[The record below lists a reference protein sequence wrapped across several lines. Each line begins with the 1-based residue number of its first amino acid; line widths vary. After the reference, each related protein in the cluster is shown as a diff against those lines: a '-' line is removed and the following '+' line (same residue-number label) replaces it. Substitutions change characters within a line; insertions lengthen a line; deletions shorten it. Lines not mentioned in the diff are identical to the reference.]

1 MNRRIFN
8 LEIRCLIEEPAPQ
21 IYRVQALEVDQFVIV
36 SDWERGIVLLHDT
49 IEQQC
54 KDGEPLFREVG
65 GGLKQCWEQANTDEA
80 VSDAHGLV
88 WTGPLARAVH
98 VCVER
103 EGLVEA

>member
-1 MNRRIFN
+1 MKRFFN
-8 LEIRCLIEEPAPQ
+8 LELRVLIEQPVEDV
-21 IYRVQALEVDQFVIV
+21 YRLNVLELDFFLIV

-54 KDGEPLFREVG
+54 KDGEPLFREAG
-65 GGLKQCWEQANTDEA
+65 GGLKQCWEQANIDEA

-98 VCVER
+98 VVVSR
-103 EGLVEA
+103 EGLVEV

>member
-8 LEIRCLIEEPAPQ
+8 LEIRCLVEEPAPQ

-54 KDGEPLFREVG
+54 KDGEPLFREAG
-65 GGLKQCWEQANTDEA
+65 GGLAMAWEQASIDET
-80 VSDAHGLV
+80 VSDCHGLV
-88 WTGPLARAVH
+88 YRGALARAVH